1 MITTERPLF
10 TMGYQRAGGYP
21 VLRVAGAL
29 HHAELDGV
37 LARRRALLVVS
48 PTVERLHGGELDA
61 LAGRSDGTVHRTRCA
76 SGERAK
82 VVPAVEALCK
92 AAFAAGL
99 DRDGLLVAVG
109 GGVCCDLVTLAASI
123 YRRGVAHVRV
133 PTTLVGQIDAGLG
146 AKGAANF
153 AGRKNAVGC
162 FHPPALVLI
171 DEQLMRTLPVGEVRA
186 GLAEIVK
193 MALVSDRRLFDL
205 VEDALARLL
214 ETRFQEPAG
223 IANTIVAVA
232 ARRMLEA
239 LEGNLFEDRTY
250 RRIVDAGHT
259 FSPRLEA
266 ASGFRI
272 RHGEAVAIDLA
283 LSAAIAARLGL
294 LPEQER
300 DRIVGLIVAAGLPT
314 TSSHLTA
321 ELCCAALADAIVHR
335 GGQLNLPLFES
346 IGRPCFVDEPET
358 IERVLEPAL
367 GDVRAC
373 PSHEFGAIAS

>member
-1 MITTERPLF
+1 MIATESPLF
-10 TMGYQRAGGYP
+10 AMGYERAGGYP

-29 HHAELDGV
+29 DHSELDAQ

-48 PTVERLHGGELDA
+48 PTVERLHRPALDA
-61 LAGRSDGTVHRTRCA
+61 LAGRSGGMVHRTRCA

-82 VVPAVEALCK
+82 VLPAVEALCN

-99 DRDGLLVAVG
+99 DRHGLLVAVG
-109 GGVCCDLVTLAASI
+109 GGVCCDLVTLTASI
-123 YRRGVAHVRV
+123 YRRGIAHIRV

-171 DEQLMRTLPVGEVRA
+171 DERLMRTLPVAEVRA

-193 MALVSDRRLFDL
+193 MALVTDPRLFDL
-205 VEDALARLL
+205 VEDTLPSLL

-223 IANTIVAVA
+223 AASTIVAVA

-239 LEGNLFEDRTY
+239 LEGNLFEDHTY

-283 LSAAIAARLGL
+283 LSATIAARLGL
-294 LPEQER
+294 LPERER
-300 DRIVGLIVAAGLPT
+300 DRIVDLIVAAGLPT

-321 ELCCAALADAIVHR
+321 ELCREALADAIAHR
-335 GGQLNLPLFES
+335 GGQLNLPLFEG
-346 IGRPCFVDEPET
+346 IGRPRFVDEPAT
-358 IERVLEPAL
+358 VERVLEPAL
-367 GDVRAC
+367 EDLRARS
-373 PSHEFGAIAS
+373 SHKILAIAS